1 MWKKLIVF
9 SLAFGLSLILLHIL
23 KPKIPTDSVEFV
35 SSPTLSN
42 NSQIINPNQQVSVN
56 YISSVND
63 FFHKFQNALTADDRE
78 TTVSLIKFPI
88 EISFIDK
95 RNKAHLKRFK
105 NEAEL
110 LQNYD
115 KIFDNSFKKT
125 IAQIEAR
132 NLLLIVGV
140 PRSEFWTARHEI
152 RMKPFNKNN
161 NEDFEI
167 KVISI
172 KKYSSYK

>member
-1 MWKKLIVF
+1 MLKRGLIF
-9 SLAFGLSLILLHIL
+9 SLAFGLSLILLQFL
-23 KPKIPTDSVEFV
+23 KPKVQTESVEII
-35 SSPTLSN
+35 SSPTLSS
-42 NSQIINPNQQVSVN
+42 NSQIINPNQQDAVN
-56 YISSVND
+56 YISSVNN
-63 FFHKFQNALTADDRE
+63 FFHKFQNALGADDKE
-78 TTVSLIKFPI
+78 TIVSLIKFPV

-95 RNKAHLKRFK
+95 RNKAHLKSFK

-110 LQNYD
+110 LQDYD
-115 KIFDNSFKKT
+115 KIFDYSFKKT

-140 PRSEFWTARHEI
+140 PHSEFWTAGHEI

-161 NEDFEI
+161 DEDFEI

-172 KKYSSYK
+172 NKHSSYK